1 LVQGYTNKKEKVMS
15 KVADLHAEFTAAK
28 DPEVRKQILAEIL
41 QQMDKDRENM
51 DELFARHEE
60 VFGK

>member
-1 LVQGYTNKKEKVMS
+1 MS
-15 KVADLHAEFTAAK
+15 EVANLHAKFTAAK

-60 VFGK
+60 IFGM